1 MTEHGLNFFYTGCSS
16 TSHPA
21 SSDPPGQSDSP
32 SQRQSAGMQAL
43 PAKHMNSLSPQAA
56 SATSTSE
63 PVEQEDSSLPSK
75 QSCSPSHT
83 LEVEVLDLNFFLKK
97 QLFFHLSWED
107 Q

>member
-1 MTEHGLNFFYTGCSS
+1 
-16 TSHPA
+16 
-21 SSDPPGQSDSP
+21 
-32 SQRQSAGMQAL
+32 MQAL
-43 PAKHMNSLSPQAA
+43 PAKHMNSLSQQAA
-56 SATSTSE
+56 SATSTSPE
-63 PVEQEDSSLPSK
+63 LPADAEEQEDSSLPSK